1 MMFTAIII
9 IFLTMGGY
17 SVPPDLY
24 KTTFIS
30 QNDVIQIFSTKESEC
45 LANTL
50 YFEARGESEEGIN
63 HVAKVILN
71 RKDSNL
77 YPDSICGVVNQKGQF
92 TYNHSLKPR
101 NIKVYNKMRFIA
113 ITNIMKYRYNDGI
126 MYYHNITVKPRWAK
140 RMVMV
145 TRIDNHIFYKRKS

>member
-1 MMFTAIII
+1 MFTAIII
-9 IFLTMGGY
+9 IFLTFGGY
-17 SVPPDLY
+17 STPSDLY

-30 QNDVIQIFSTKESEC
+30 QDDVIDILSTKESEC
-45 LANTL
+45 LAKAL

-63 HVAKVILN
+63 YVAKVILN
-71 RKDSNL
+71 RKDSDL

-92 TYNHSLKPR
+92 TYDHSLKPKDD
-101 NIKVYNKMRFIA
+101 KVYNRMKSIA

-126 MYYHNITVKPRWAK
+126 MYYHNITVKPEWTK

-145 TRIDNHIFYKRKS
+145 TKIDNHIFYKRKS